1 MESIEP
7 QAVWSPPSCSER
19 DWKMLT
25 QISGG
30 THMKKML
37 TANELEAQSVLELPN
52 RDMLLITVVITNLLN
67 NLSVDVDV
75 RNINVAVQVCAVVE
89 ALNTELLSTDSLTCT
104 IQQRN

>member
-1 MESIEP
+1 MDP
-7 QAVWSPPSCSER
+7 GRRWVTHRQER
-19 DWKMLT
+19 NRHADS
-25 QISGG
+25 ISGG
-30 THMKKML
+30 HDMKKML
-37 TANELEAQSVLELPN
+37 TANQLDSQSVMELPN